1 MDIIAYGMDR
11 SGGERIMTEADYYN
25 IPDERRVELIDGHIY
40 DMASPG
46 VIHQTVLGELFYLI
60 SDYIRK
66 KGGRCR
72 VLPDLDTKLD
82 TDEDTIVRPDIS
94 VICDPEKLT
103 DRRCEGSPDW
113 IIEIVSPGNAR
124 NDYLRKL
131 ELYQRVGIREYWIV
145 DPMKKSVIVYVFQ
158 GEDLDMTPYCFD
170 DKITPDIYKDLIID
184 FSLIDE
190 KLDATLSGDHV

>member
-46 VIHQTVLGELFYLI
+46 VIHQTVFGELFYLI

-72 VLPDLDTKLD
+72 VMPDLDTKLD

-94 VICDPEKLT
+94 VICDPDKLT

-131 ELYQRVGIREYWIV
+131 ELYQRVGVREYWIV

-170 DKITPDIYKDLIID
+170 DKITPNIYKDLIID
-184 FSLIDE
+184 FSLIDG